1 MMFLRRIAK
10 TGWQSF
16 KRNALISSAAILII
30 VITLMLTT
38 GMMLFQA
45 LTDTVLASLKD
56 KISIGVYFLNN
67 TPENQIFQL
76 KTALEDM
83 SRVKNVEYTSRQDA
97 LKKFREDHKDDITI
111 NEALDKLG
119 GQNPLPASLTI
130 KAAAAEDYAEIVKFI
145 DSSQYASLIDAI
157 DFTER
162 QDSIENLGKVS
173 TNVKRAVI
181 GMIVILGLVSFLVN
195 FNTLR
200 LAIYNDRNKIAI
212 MRLVGASNNF
222 VRGPYVVQ
230 GVIYGAIAAFLTL
243 FLSAIILQAIDS
255 TVESYFKGV
264 GPIGL
269 AHYYATHWVSFLLIQ
284 LVLGIVIGVASS
296 IIAIRRHLNA

>member
-1 MMFLRRIAK
+1 MTFLQRIAK
-10 TGWQSF
+10 AGWQSF

-30 VITLMLTT
+30 IVTLMLTT
-38 GMMLFQA
+38 GMMLFQT

-56 KISIGVYFLNN
+56 KISVGVYFLNN

-76 KTALEDM
+76 KTALEGM

-97 LKKFREDHKDDITI
+97 LKKFRENHKSDATI

-130 KAAAAEDYAEIVKFI
+130 KAAATEDYAEIVKFI
-145 DSSQYASLIDAI
+145 DSSQYASLIDAV
-157 DFTER
+157 DYTQR

-173 TNVKRAVI
+173 TNVKQAVI
-181 GMIVILGLVSFLVN
+181 GMIIILGIVSFLVS

-200 LAIYNDRNKIAI
+200 LAIYNDRNKISI

-222 VRGPYVVQ
+222 VRGPYIVQ
-230 GVIYGAIAAFLTL
+230 GIIYGAIAAFLTL
-243 FLSAIILQAIDS
+243 FLSAIILQTIDS
-255 TVESYFKGV
+255 TIEGYFKGV

-269 AHYYATHWVSFLLIQ
+269 AHYYATNWVSFLFIQ
-284 LVLGIVIGVASS
+284 LTLGIIIGAASS
-296 IIAIRRHLNA
+296 FIAIRRHLNA